1 MLTTIDIYTYIYI
14 ISFLAE
20 SN

>member
-1 MLTTIDIYTYIYI
+1 MLTTVDIYTYIYL